1 MTLVGC
7 SSRLALI
14 VALTCLAL
22 TPVSVRAADR
32 LVSADVRQVKGP
44 LNTMFKTC
52 VGAGRA
58 NEGLRADW
66 QRQLTYVHEQCGFT
80 YIRMHG
86 LLGDDMGVYRE
97 DKNGRPEYNWQYIDE
112 LYDFLLRI
120 HMKPFVELGF
130 CPGALASGSKTI
142 FWWKGNVTKP
152 KDPRKWGDLIRAL
165 VTHFKERYG
174 EAEVRTW
181 YFEVWN
187 EPNLDGFFA
196 GTQQDYFELYAA
208 TARAIKGV
216 SRAYRVGGP
225 ATAGCAWVP
234 EFIAYCATNH
244 VPVDFVSSHDY
255 AVDVGHLDETGNAGT
270 VFSHNPRSIFGN
282 VLRMREQIAASP
294 RPDLELH
301 LTEWSA
307 SYTPADPIHD
317 SYHSAAFILDRLKK
331 AGGAANS
338 MSYWVFTDIF
348 EEAGPRFTPFHGG
361 FGLLNYQDI
370 RKPAFF
376 AYQFLNR
383 LGPRELE
390 STDPASFVTT
400 DDLGNVQVLL
410 WDFTVTNPTSEND
423 QIFYKR
429 DLPAARK
436 GKLAVHLTHMPPG
449 RYTETLYQVGYRVN
463 DAYSAYRDLGSPAQL
478 TRAQVAKINAASDG
492 KPIERLTVTVGSDGI
507 FQRELALRENDVF
520 LLLLEQEGKDS
531 PAPHLGARSPNQ

>member
-1 MTLVGC
+1 MRTPSPDRSWLLARLAALVC
-7 SSRLALI
+7 LALI
-14 VALTCLAL
+14 PT
-22 TPVSVRAADR
+22 SVRAADR
-32 LVSADVRQVKGP
+32 VVSADVRQVKGP

-58 NEGLRADW
+58 AEGLRADW

-80 YIRMHG
+80 YLRMHG

-112 LYDFLLRI
+112 VYDFLLRI

-130 CPGALASGSKTI
+130 CPGALASGTKTI
-142 FWWKGNVTKP
+142 FWWRGNVTKP
-152 KDPRKWGDLIRAL
+152 KDPRKWEGLIRAL
-165 VTHFKERYG
+165 VAHWKERYG

-196 GTQQDYFELYAA
+196 GTQQDYFELYAT
-208 TARAIKGV
+208 TARAIKSV
-216 SRAYRVGGP
+216 SAAYRVGGP
-225 ATAGCAWVP
+225 ATAGCAWIP
-234 EFIAYCATNH
+234 DFIAYCDTNH

-255 AVDVGHLDETGNAGT
+255 AVDVGHLDETGSAGT
-270 VFSHNPRSIFGN
+270 VLSHNPRSIFGN
-282 VLRMREQIAASP
+282 VLRMREQIAASA
-294 RPDLELH
+294 RPNLELH

-317 SYHSAAFILDRLKK
+317 SYHSAAFILDKLKK
-331 AGGAANS
+331 AGAAANS

-361 FGLLNYQDI
+361 FGLLNYQDV

-383 LGPRELE
+383 LGPREIE
-390 STDPASFVTT
+390 STDPASYVTT
-400 DDLGNVQVLL
+400 DDRGIQVLA

-423 QIFYKR
+423 QTFYKR
-429 DLPAARK
+429 DRPAARK
-436 GKLAVHLTHMPPG
+436 GQLVVHVTHVPPG
-449 RYTETLYQVGYRVN
+449 RYTQTVYQVGHRVN

-492 KPIERLTVTVGSDGI
+492 KPIERVTVAVGANGI
-507 FQRELALRENDVF
+507 FHRELPLRENDAF
-520 LLLLEQEGKDS
+520 LILLEKAGE
-531 PAPHLGARSPNQ
+531 